1 MSTPD
6 FFRSRLDQMI
16 DLRHPLA
23 VLSTRLPWA
32 LIEAAVAPKLA
43 HQAKPAKRVIGQDLA
58 GHSTANSAAASAR
71 PGARGCPS
79 AGCSA
84 CCT

>member
-1 MSTPD
+1 MSMPD

-43 HQAKPAKRVIGQDLA
+43 HPAKPAKGGLQK
-58 GHSTANSAAASAR
+58 SR
-71 PGARGCPS
+71 PNVLGWC
-79 AGCSA
+79 
-84 CCT
+84 